1 MLSKLTVTKILC
13 GALVPSAPQ
22 EYPANP
28 TLHSDCPAL
37 QKNPDTMLPRF
48 RKLNGLY
55 EKGTARQWESDE
67 WASGDDE
74 LIVATVKRYRQRRRT
89 VIAPWPNFSL
99 ALERRQD
106 AKRSI

>member
-1 MLSKLTVTKILC
+1 MLSKLTVTKILR
-13 GALVPSAPQ
+13 GTLVSSAPQ
-22 EYPANP
+22 NTQLSPHYIVI
-28 TLHSDCPAL
+28 AL
-37 QKNPDTMLPRF
+37 PSKKIQNTMLLRF

-89 VIAPWPNFSL
+89 VIAL
-99 ALERRQD
+99 
-106 AKRSI
+106 